1 VKPARRALAGT
12 VLLALCL
19 VPAVAHAQPAPAF
32 RAGVFEPPR
41 AAPQFELPG
50 SAGAPVRLGDYRG
63 KVVALAFG
71 FTYCPRVC
79 PVTLANLSRTFEK
92 LGPAASDVQVVFVS
106 VDPERDTPERMREF
120 LAFFN
125 PTFLGATGTP
135 QQLEAVRD
143 EFGVSAKRAVS
154 AVKKLGYEVHH
165 SSFVYLIDRKGQ
177 LRLLMPFGKT
187 ADDLEHDIRLLLAEP

>member
-1 VKPARRALAGT
+1 MRRVGRVHAGAG
-12 VLLALCL
+12 LLARCL
-19 VPAVAHAQPAPAF
+19 APAAVTAQPAPAF

-41 AAPQFELPG
+41 AAPPFELPG
-50 SAGAPVRLGDYRG
+50 STGAPVRLSDYRG

-71 FTYCPRVC
+71 FTYCPRIC
-79 PVTLANLSRTFEK
+79 PVTLANLARVFEK
-92 LGPAASDVQVVFVS
+92 LGAAASDVQVVFVS

-120 LAFFN
+120 LSFFN
-125 PTFLGATGTP
+125 PGFLGATGTP
-135 QQLEAVRD
+135 QQLEAVRN
-143 EFGVSAKRAVS
+143 EFGVSANKAVS

-187 ADDLEHDIRLLLAEP
+187 ADDLEHDIRLLLAER